1 MRILLDGDR
10 SVHSHA
16 PAILT
21 EQKVERATQ
30 STLALPGISRD
41 EERMALEELKS
52 VNVNFLAATAKVAL
66 RFEAKAFDDN

>member
-30 STLALPGISRD
+30 STLALPGIPA
-41 EERMALEELKS
+41 MKKGWPLKS
-52 VNVNFLAATAKVAL
+52 
-66 RFEAKAFDDN
+66 